1 MTQTLFLS
9 RDEKAQ
15 ALEAAQPV
23 GVHSARAIRTARAL
37 IWAIE
42 TAPASS
48 RTRAILAGRL
58 GLSVRTVVRA
68 VQLAESLGW
77 LTCTPQAG
85 DLSTY
90 QIRWPEIVRAGR
102 NRQQPVSMP
111 EANVTGDRKMS
122 PVTAICHPCQIDVTR
137 DKILSPVTNG
147 DLTPEKQGSNTPRHG
162 NCITHAGA
170 MDVCMDDVIK
180 NKQEQI
186 HHPSIHSSS
195 GTQPARGAL
204 GPGGWPF
211 KITVEILQ
219 DPQQIQRL
227 WVFAANRRW
236 VELGDREAFFALA
249 RAISRQRN
257 SVKSPGGA
265 FTSRVKA
272 RVWDCGAAMDWE
284 WARRTIAAVDSPE
297 PARTV
302 QPTNEENPPPVAPR
316 LSGEELERRAQQT
329 RQILAGRSREVACS
343 H

>member
-9 RDEKAQ
+9 RGEKQ
-15 ALEAAQPV
+15 AALDAAQPV
-23 GVHSARAIRTARAL
+23 GEHSPRAVRTARAL
-37 IWAIE
+37 IWAVE
-42 TAPASS
+42 TCPASS
-48 RTRAILAGRL
+48 RTRAILAARL

-102 NRQQPVSMP
+102 NRPQSVSLP

-137 DKILSPVTNG
+137 DIKMSPVTNG
-147 DLTPEKQGSNTPRHG
+147 DLTPEKQGSNSPRHG
-162 NCITHAGA
+162 NCVTHAGA
-170 MDVCMDDVIK
+170 MDVCMNDGNTSSI
-180 NKQEQI
+180 
-186 HHPSIHSSS
+186 HPSH
-195 GTQPARGAL
+195 GPQPARGAL
-204 GPGGWPF
+204 GPGGWPC
-211 KITVEILQ
+211 KITAETLQ
-219 DPQQIQRL
+219 DARQIQSL
-227 WVFAANRRW
+227 WVFALSRRW
-236 VELGDREAFFALA
+236 VDLADREAFFALA
-249 RAISRQRN
+249 RAIAKAKS

-265 FTSRVKA
+265 FTARVKA
-272 RVWDCGAAMDWE
+272 RDWDCGTAADWE
-284 WARRTIAAVDSPE
+284 WARRAIAAVDSPE
-297 PARTV
+297 PARAV
-302 QPTNEENPPPVAPR
+302 QPTNEGNPPPVAPR

>member
-1 MTQTLFLS
+1 MQAQTLFLS
-9 RDEKAQ
+9 RHEKA
-15 ALEAAQPV
+15 EAIESAQPV
-23 GVHSARAIRTARAL
+23 GEHSPRAVRTARAL
-37 IWAIE
+37 IWAVE
-42 TAPASS
+42 TSPASS
-48 RTRAILAGRL
+48 RTRAILAARL

-102 NRQQPVSMP
+102 NRPQSLSLPG
-111 EANVTGDRKMS
+111 ANVTGDRKMS

-137 DKILSPVTNG
+137 DIKMSPVTNG
-147 DLTPEKQGSNTPRHG
+147 DSTPEKQGSNTPRHG

-170 MDVCMDDVIK
+170 MDVCMDDGIDLQT
-180 NKQEQI
+180 NSS
-186 HHPSIHSSS
+186 SIHSSP

-204 GPGGWPF
+204 GPGGWPC
-211 KITVEILQ
+211 KITAETLASPRAI
-219 DPQQIQRL
+219 QQL
-227 WVFAANRRW
+227 WTFALSRRW
-236 VELGDREAFFALA
+236 VDLADREAFFALA
-249 RAISRQRN
+249 RAIARAKS

-272 RVWDCGAAMDWE
+272 RDWDCGTAADWE
-284 WARRTIAAVDSPE
+284 WARRAIAAVDSPE

-302 QPTNEENPPPVAPR
+302 QPTNEGNPPPVAPR

-329 RQILAGRSREVACS
+329 RQILAGRSPEAACS